1 MLTID
6 ALRVFGADTE
16 DGLRRCMGNEGFYLK
31 LVGKVLEDKS
41 FEALADAIAR
51 KDLKSA
57 FEAAHSLKGVLGN
70 LSITPIYK
78 PVNDLTELL
87 RSGADIDYTPLLN
100 EIAEKKAAL
109 EQLL

>member
-6 ALRVFGADTE
+6 ALRAYGADTE
-16 DGLRRCMGNEGFYLK
+16 DGLKRCMGNEGFYLK
-31 LVGKVLEDKS
+31 LVGKALEDKS
-41 FEALADAIAR
+41 FEALADSINR

-70 LSITPIYK
+70 LSITPIFK

-87 RSGADIDYTPLLN
+87 RSGADIDYTPLLH
-100 EIAEKKAAL
+100 EIEEKKAEL